1 MYFRKPSFITVI
13 IPYYKKAKFIKKTLN
28 SLFNQ
33 SYKNFEVIIVYDD
46 DKNLSDLFLLRNI
59 TKNKKNFRIFVNK
72 KNLGAGYSR
81 NVAIKESKGDFI
93 CFLDAD
99 DIWKKNK
106 LKEQVSFVKK
116 NNLLFCHTGYYL
128 IDENSFIYG
137 LIKAKKII
145 TYDNLI
151 KSCDIGL
158 STVMIKKELLLN
170 NKFSNLKTKEDYQL
184 WLTLAKKDIKLF
196 GLNKNLVFWRKT
208 NNSLSSGLIQKLFDA
223 YKVYMIYENN
233 NFIFSI
239 FFVFRLSFYALR
251 KKLFSKFYNIV

>member
-1 MYFRKPSFITVI
+1 MFISVI

-59 TKNKKNFRIFVNK
+59 IKNRKNFRIFVNK

-81 NVAIKESKGDFI
+81 NVAIKESKANFI

-116 NNLLFCHTGYYL
+116 NNLSFCHTGYYL

-145 TYDNLI
+145 TYDNLL

-158 STVMIKKELLLN
+158 STVMIKKELLSH
-170 NKFSNLKTKEDYQL
+170 NKFSNLRTKEDYQL
-184 WLTLAKKDIKLF
+184 WLTLAKKDTKLF

-208 NNSLSSGLIQKLFDA
+208 NNSLSSSLIQKLLDA
-223 YKVYMIYENN
+223 FKIYNIYEKK
-233 NFIFSI
+233 NFILSL
-239 FFVFRLSFYALR
+239 FFVIRLTFYAGQ
-251 KKLFSKFYNIV
+251 KKITARLT

>member
-1 MYFRKPSFITVI
+1 MFISVI

-59 TKNKKNFRIFVNK
+59 IKNRKNFRIIINK

-81 NVAIKESKGDFI
+81 NVAIKESKANFI

-116 NNLLFCHTGYYL
+116 NNLSFCHTGYYL

-145 TYDNLI
+145 TYDNLL

-158 STVMIKKELLLN
+158 STVMIKKELLSH
-170 NKFSNLKTKEDYQL
+170 NKFSNLRTKEDYQL
-184 WLTLAKKDIKLF
+184 WLTLAKKDTKLF

-208 NNSLSSGLIQKLFDA
+208 NNSLSSSLIQKLLDA
-223 YKVYMIYENN
+223 FKIYNIYEKK
-233 NFIFSI
+233 NFILSL
-239 FFVFRLSFYALR
+239 FFVIRLTFYAGQ
-251 KKLFSKFYNIV
+251 KKITARLT